1 MIAMIMTE
9 EELLEIEYLLEREL
23 NEILKALNNQSMKIS
38 LRRTMEERYLILVK
52 SFTKVSSPSK
62 RLQYN
67 SKLRAKN
74 VSEIF

>member
-1 MIAMIMTE
+1 MTE

-23 NEILKALNNQSMKIS
+23 NEISKVLNNQGMKMN
-38 LRRTMEERYLILVK
+38 LRRAMEERHRILVK

-74 VSEIF
+74 ISEIFLKK